1 MNDRDIVYEA
11 IMTMSEAF
19 VIKDSSYLKD
29 DLGLCS
35 FDMMS
40 IIVMIEKKTN
50 KCVDIELLGENPTV
64 LGLINSLR

>member
-11 IMTMSEAF
+11 IKTRSGAF

-40 IIVMIEKKTN
+40 IIVLIEKKTN

-64 LGLINSLR
+64 LSLINSLR

>member
-11 IMTMSEAF
+11 IKARSGAF

-40 IIVMIEKKTN
+40 IIVLIEKKTN

-64 LGLINSLR
+64 LSLINSLR